1 MTMLA
6 CRLHTQTYEDRLG
19 PHVSDFHSDL
29 VLWFIH
35 TSSRSQDAHR
45 TAAPRCRTLHA
56 SSLRRRK
63 TSVSLL
69 FYGFIYTVQA
79 ATAVL
84 QASSKSFNN
93 STTARGSRGDGV
105 YRMDHPT
112 TADWKPGRHGRSARK
127 TSRIR

>member
-63 TSVSLL
+63 L
-69 FYGFIYTVQA
+69 FYGFIYSTGCYSC
-79 ATAVL
+79 T
-84 QASSKSFNN
+84 SSK
-93 STTARGSRGDGV
+93 
-105 YRMDHPT
+105 
-112 TADWKPGRHGRSARK
+112 
-127 TSRIR
+127 